1 MARSDRVS
9 LTYTADIGDIRRK
22 LKQIPDLTAAE
33 VRQATSALNKATRQ
47 TQRAAQRGRRDAK
60 GFSTSLAAV
69 GAAATGAV
77 VGLGMMAQS
86 VADARNNLTDLS
98 TRSGVARETIAG
110 LKVAADGSGVS
121 FSKIE
126 SILGRLP
133 KTMSDVQAGSKKQ
146 SEAFRALGVNVTNAD
161 GTLRDADS
169 VFRDSIKAIGGLSSE
184 TDKAAAATQ
193 LFGRQGSYLLQA
205 LGDPAALETFVSLAG
220 QSAIATRAA
229 ADAAAQYQRD
239 MAILNMELDSAK
251 AVLSDALGLDNFPI
265 VVAGALRAATVAF
278 EHFFGYFES
287 KFGLVADV
295 FEGLVDLDFRK
306 VGQSLVGLAEGSTF
320 GPKGLIATTV
330 NAISEANEEIKEL
343 GRNVGELRARGAGAA
358 PGGERFIVPS
368 SQRDGPAADPT
379 AEIKERE
386 KAVEQLQAITEKAS
400 MAILEGEEKLTAEY
414 QKQLNRIAELELVS
428 GNRAVAEQAR
438 AATKDEYDAELSE
451 LRRQRR
457 REEAEEQAELTR
469 RQEQAEEEAH
479 QKEMARLQERRRVQE
494 GLYNAIDNLA
504 STSAAALLQRSQT
517 LSETNREAALQT
529 FKLYKAVSLA
539 QAIMS
544 GAAAATRAFADYP
557 YPASLAIASL
567 VAAQTGIQVAMIA
580 SQKPTFADTPGLQR
594 VGYSGMTAS
603 FAPGDLVVAG
613 RDEGDLVRQMQR
625 AGIGSGGTQ
634 VLIRDTDSH
643 RGRYGRDPLRA
654 PDRYG
659 LIKRRAGRIPGR
671 R

>member
-47 TQRAAQRGRRDAK
+47 TQRAAQRGRRDSQA
-60 GFSTSLAAV
+60 FSTSLAAV

-126 SILGRLP
+126 GILGRLP

-146 SEAFRALGVNVTNAD
+146 ADAFRALGVSVTNAD
-161 GTLRDADS
+161 GTLRNADD
-169 VFRDSIKAIGGLSSE
+169 VFRESIQAIGGLSTE

-193 LFGRQGSYLLQA
+193 LFGRQGTYLLQA

-220 QSAIATRAA
+220 KSAIATRAA

-239 MAILNMELDSAK
+239 MAVLNLELESAK
-251 AVLSDALGLDNFPI
+251 ATLSDALGLESFPLI
-265 VVAGALRAATVAF
+265 VAGAVKGATAAF
-278 EHFFGYFES
+278 EQFFQFFERR
-287 KFGLVADV
+287 FGRVADV
-295 FEGLVDLDFRK
+295 FEGLVNLDFGAVRD
-306 VGQSLVGLAEGSTF
+306 SLLDLSMTGVF
-320 GPKGLIATTV
+320 GTQGIIATTV
-330 NAISEANEEIKEL
+330 NAIGEANKEIKEL
-343 GRNVGELRARGAGAA
+343 GRNVGELRAQGAGTA
-358 PGGERFIVPS
+358 PGGDRFIVPGS
-368 SQRDGPAADPT
+368 DRPAGADPD
-379 AEIKERE
+379 ADLKARE
-386 KAVEQLQAITEKAS
+386 AATLQLQAIGEKANL
-400 MAILEGEEKLTAEY
+400 AILDGEAKLTAQY
-414 QKQLNRIAELELVS
+414 QAQIEKITELERLADDNAEAERARIAVTAEYEASLAEIYAQREAD
-428 GNRAVAEQAR
+428 RAQRQREIDRANHQERMRQIEAEKQAR
-438 AATKDEYDAELSE
+438 RAF
-451 LRRQRR
+451 
-457 REEAEEQAELTR
+457 
-469 RQEQAEEEAH
+469 
-479 QKEMARLQERRRVQE
+479 
-494 GLYNAIDNLA
+494 YNAVDGLAGTSAAYLSQLA
-504 STSAAALLQRSQT
+504 STRAA
-517 LSETNREAALQT
+517 EDKEAAMRV
-529 FKLYKAVSLA
+529 FKLYKAVSVA
-539 QAIMS
+539 QAIIS
-544 GAAAATRAFADYP
+544 GAAAAARALAEFP
-557 YPASLAIASL
+557 FPFSLG
-567 VAAQTGIQVAMIA
+567 VAGIMAVEAGLRVAMIKA
-580 SQKPTFADTPGLQR
+580 TEPTFADTPGVMR
-594 VGYSGMTAS
+594 ADYSGMTAR

-613 RDEGDLVRQMQR
+613 RDESDLVRQMQR

-634 VLIRDTDSH
+634 VLIRDTDRH

>member
-47 TQRAAQRGRRDAK
+47 TQRAAQRGRRDSQA
-60 GFSTSLAAV
+60 FSTSLAAV

-126 SILGRLP
+126 GILGRLP

-146 SEAFRALGVNVTNAD
+146 ADAFRALGVDVTNAD
-161 GTLRDADS
+161 GTLRDADA
-169 VFRDSIKAIGGLSSE
+169 VFRDSIKAIGGLSTE

-193 LFGRQGSYLLQA
+193 LFGRQGTYLLQA

-251 AVLSDALGLDNFPI
+251 ATLSDALGLETFPLI
-265 VVAGALRAATVAF
+265 VAGAVKGATAAF
-278 EHFFGYFES
+278 EQFFEFFERRFS
-287 KFGLVADV
+287 RVADV
-295 FEGLVDLDFRK
+295 FEGLVNLDFGAVRD
-306 VGQSLVGLAEGSTF
+306 GLLDLSMTGVF
-320 GPKGLIATTV
+320 GTQGIIATTV
-330 NAISEANEEIKEL
+330 NAIGEANKEIKEL
-343 GRNVGELRARGAGAA
+343 GRNVGELRAQGAGAV
-358 PGGERFIVPS
+358 PTGERFIVPS
-368 SQRDGPAADPT
+368 SRQEVSAAVGEDPT
-379 AEIKERE
+379 AKIAEQT
-386 KAVEQLQAITEKAS
+386 KAQEQLRDITVEAQLAMMS
-400 MAILEGEEKLTAEY
+400 NEAQLMAQYDEKLEQIAQLAE
-414 QKQLNRIAELELVS
+414 AS
-428 GNRAVAEQAR
+428 G
-438 AATKDEYDAELSE
+438 DY
-451 LRRQRR
+451 
-457 REEAEEQAELTR
+457 
-469 RQEQAEEEAH
+469 EEAH
-479 QKEMARLQERRRVQE
+479 HARLAVTRQMESDLHSMRMQQASQLQSMYLSTA
-494 GLYNAIDNLA
+494 GTIANTLA
-504 STSAAALLQRSQT
+504 QSFEQGSAAAYTFYVVAQGV
-517 LSETNREAALQT
+517 AA
-529 FKLYKAVSLA
+529 A
-539 QAIMS
+539 QAIIQS
-544 GAAAATRAFADYP
+544 RAAAMAALAPPPLGLGPVAGVPLATATRIKGAVEA
-557 YPASLAIASL
+557 AAIMATTA
-567 VAAQTGIQVAMIA
+567 VG
-580 SQKPTFADTPGLQR
+580 FADTPGLQR
-594 VGYSGMTAS
+594 VGYGGMTAS

-613 RDEGDLVRQMQR
+613 RDESDLVRQMQR
-625 AGIGSGGTQ
+625 AGIGAGGTQ
-634 VLIRDTDSH
+634 VFIRDADSH

>member
-47 TQRAAQRGRRDAK
+47 TQRAAQRGRRDSEA
-60 GFSTSLAAV
+60 FSTSLAAV

-126 SILGRLP
+126 GILGRLP
-133 KTMSDVQAGSKKQ
+133 KTMSDVQAGSKRQ
-146 SEAFRALGVNVTNAD
+146 ADAFRALGVSVTNAD
-161 GTLRDADS
+161 GTLRSADA
-169 VFRDSIKAIGGLSSE
+169 VFRESIQAIGSLATE

-193 LFGRQGSYLLQA
+193 LFGRQGTYLLQA
-205 LGDPAALETFVSLAG
+205 LGDPAALESFVSLASR
-220 QSAIATRAA
+220 SAIAMEANA
-229 ADAAAQYQRD
+229 NAAAQFQRD
-239 MAILNMELDSAK
+239 MAVLTLQFESFK
-251 AVLSDALGLDNFPI
+251 ATFTDLTGLENFPI
-265 VVAGALRAATVAF
+265 IVAGIVKGAETVF
-278 EHFFGYFES
+278 EEFFQYFRRRVEGV
-287 KFGLVADV
+287 KDV
-295 FEGLVDLDFRK
+295 FLGLADLDFDR
-306 VGQSLVGLAEGSTF
+306 VGDGLYAIARSNIF
-320 GPKGLIATTV
+320 GDRGLIATGID
-330 NAISEANEEIKEL
+330 AYSEAHFEIRQL
-343 GRNVGELRARGAGAA
+343 ARSVGELRSATRGAEGL
-358 PGGERFIVPS
+358 EFRF
-368 SQRDGPAADPT
+368 QQDDELRGAADPT
-379 AEIKERE
+379 ADLKARE
-386 KAVEQLQAITEKAS
+386 AATLQLQAISEKANL
-400 MAILEGEEKLTAEY
+400 AILEGEAKLSAEY
-414 QKQLNRIAELELVS
+414 RRQMLAINELEVAS
-428 GNRAVAEQAR
+428 GDREAANRAR
-438 AATKDEYDAELSE
+438 AATREEYEIELWN
-451 LRRQRR
+451 LRRERARQ
-457 REEAEEQAELTR
+457 EAEEEQRLAQETHDKQVQMLQLTTQA
-469 RQEQAEEEAH
+469 RQQATD
-479 QKEMARLQERRRVQE
+479 
-494 GLYNAIDNLA
+494 LYLA
-504 STSAAALLQRSQT
+504 SAQLTAQT
-517 LSETNREAALQT
+517 LSEVFEPESAAARAFFVLSQSLAAGMAIMQAHVAAVAALAPPPVGLGPVAGAPLST
-529 FKLYKAVSLA
+529 ATLAFGYA
-539 QAIMS
+539 QAAAI
-544 GAAAATRAFADYP
+544 GAQT
-557 YPASLAIASL
+557 
-567 VAAQTGIQVAMIA
+567 VAA
-580 SQKPTFADTPGLQR
+580 FADTPGVMR
-594 VGYSGMTAS
+594 ADYSGMTAS

>member
-47 TQRAAQRGRRDAK
+47 TQRAAQRGRRDSQA
-60 GFSTSLAAV
+60 FSTSLAAV

-110 LKVAADGSGVS
+110 LEVAADGSGVS

-126 SILGRLP
+126 GILGRLP

-146 SEAFRALGVNVTNAD
+146 ADAFRALGVNVTNAD
-161 GTLRDADS
+161 GTLRSADA

-193 LFGRQGSYLLQA
+193 LFGRQGTYLLQA
-205 LGDPAALETFVSLAG
+205 LGDPAALESFVSLAG
-220 QSAIATRAA
+220 RSAIATSAA

-239 MAILNMELDSAK
+239 MAVLNLELESAK
-251 AVLSDALGLDNFPI
+251 ATLSDALGLESFPL
-265 VVAGALRAATVAF
+265 VVAGAVRAAQAVF
-278 EHFFGYFES
+278 EEFFGFFE
-287 KFGLVADV
+287 KRFGAVAGLI
-295 FEGLVDLDFRK
+295 EGLTELDFDKTR
-306 VGQSLVGLAEGSTF
+306 QSLNDLVDTSILGDESIIRTAIEGF
-320 GPKGLIATTV
+320 RQ
-330 NAISEANEEIKEL
+330 ANEEVKEL
-343 GRNVGELRARGAGAA
+343 GRSVGEIRSLGGGDRLMLGDDATAAARAAV
-358 PGGERFIVPS
+358 GE
-368 SQRDGPAADPT
+368 DPT
-379 AEIKERE
+379 AKIAEQT
-386 KAVEQLQAITEKAS
+386 KAQEQLRDITVEAQLAMMGNEAQL
-400 MAILEGEEKLTAEY
+400 MAQYDEKLEQIAQLAE
-414 QKQLNRIAELELVS
+414 AS
-428 GNRAVAEQAR
+428 G
-438 AATKDEYDAELSE
+438 DY
-451 LRRQRR
+451 
-457 REEAEEQAELTR
+457 
-469 RQEQAEEEAH
+469 EEAH
-479 QKEMARLQERRRVQE
+479 HARLAVTRQMESDLHTMRMQQASQLRSIYMDTA
-494 GLYNAIDNLA
+494 GTIANTLA
-504 STSAAALLQRSQT
+504 QSFEQGSAAAYTFYVVAQGV
-517 LSETNREAALQT
+517 AA
-529 FKLYKAVSLA
+529 A
-539 QAIMS
+539 QAIIQS
-544 GAAAATRAFADYP
+544 RAAAMAALAPPPLGLGPVAGVPLATATRIKGAVEA
-557 YPASLAIASL
+557 AAIMATTA
-567 VAAQTGIQVAMIA
+567 VG
-580 SQKPTFADTPGLQR
+580 FADTPGLQR
-594 VGYSGMTAS
+594 VGYGGMTAS

-634 VLIRDTDSH
+634 VFIRDTDRH

>member
-1 MARSDRVS
+1 MAPSDRVS

-146 SEAFRALGVNVTNAD
+146 SDAFRALGVSVTNAD
-161 GTLRDADS
+161 GTLRDADA
-169 VFRDSIKAIGGLSSE
+169 VFRESIQAIGGLSSE

-193 LFGRQGSYLLQA
+193 LFGRQGTYLLQA

-220 QSAIATRAA
+220 KSAIATRAA

-278 EHFFGYFES
+278 EQFFGYFERQ
-287 KFGLVADV
+287 FGLVADV
-295 FEGLVDLDFRK
+295 FEGIVDLDFSK
-306 VGQSLVGLAEGSTF
+306 VGQSLVGLAQGSTF

-330 NAISEANEEIKEL
+330 NAISEANEEIQEL
-343 GRNVGELRARGAGAA
+343 GRNVGELRARGAGTAL
-358 PGGERFIVPS
+358 GGERFIVPGS
-368 SQRDGPAADPT
+368 DRPTGAADPT
-379 AEIKERE
+379 ADLKARE
-386 KAVEQLQAITEKAS
+386 AATLKLQAISEKANL
-400 MAILEGEEKLTAEY
+400 AILDGEAKLTAEY
-414 QKQLNRIAELELVS
+414 RRQMLAINELEAAS
-428 GNRAVAEQAR
+428 GDREAANRAR
-438 AATKDEYDAELSE
+438 AAT
-451 LRRQRR
+451 
-457 REEAEEQAELTR
+457 REEYELELWNM
-469 RQEQAEEEAH
+469 RQERTRQEAEVEQRLARETYEAQADFE
-479 QKEMARLQERRRVQE
+479 QRKTQARQQATE
-494 GLYNAIDNLA
+494 LYLA
-504 STSAAALLQRSQT
+504 SAQLTAQT
-517 LSETNREAALQT
+517 LSELFEPETAAAKAFFVLSQSLAAGMAIMQAHVAAVAALT
-529 FKLYKAVSLA
+529 PPPTGLGPVAGAPLSAATLAFGYA
-539 QAIMS
+539 QAAAI
-544 GAAAATRAFADYP
+544 GAQT
-557 YPASLAIASL
+557 
-567 VAAQTGIQVAMIA
+567 VAA
-580 SQKPTFADTPGLQR
+580 FADTPGIMR
-594 VGYSGMTAS
+594 ADYSGMTAS

-625 AGIGSGGTQ
+625 AGIGAGGTQ

>member
-47 TQRAAQRGRRDAK
+47 TQRAAQRGRRDSQA
-60 GFSTSLAAV
+60 FSTSLAAV

-126 SILGRLP
+126 GILGRLP

-146 SEAFRALGVNVTNAD
+146 ADAFRALGVDVTNAD
-161 GTLRDADS
+161 GTLRDADA

-193 LFGRQGSYLLQA
+193 LFGRQGTYLLQA

-220 QSAIATRAA
+220 KSAIATRAA

-239 MAILNMELDSAK
+239 MAVLNMELDSAK
-251 AVLSDALGLDNFPI
+251 ATLSDALGLETFPLI
-265 VVAGALRAATVAF
+265 VAGAVKGATAAF
-278 EHFFGYFES
+278 EEFFQFFERR
-287 KFGLVADV
+287 FGRVADV
-295 FEGLVDLDFRK
+295 FEGLVNLDFGAVRD
-306 VGQSLVGLAEGSTF
+306 GLLDLSMTGVFGSQ
-320 GPKGLIATTV
+320 GIIATTV
-330 NAISEANEEIKEL
+330 NAISEANKEIKEL
-343 GRNVGELRARGAGAA
+343 GRNVGELRAQGAGAV
-358 PGGERFIVPS
+358 PTGERFIVPS
-368 SQRDGPAADPT
+368 SRQEVSAAVGEDPT
-379 AEIKERE
+379 AKIAEQT
-386 KAVEQLQAITEKAS
+386 KAQEQLRDITVEAQLAMMS
-400 MAILEGEEKLTAEY
+400 NEAQLMAQYDEKLEQIAQLAE
-414 QKQLNRIAELELVS
+414 AS
-428 GNRAVAEQAR
+428 G
-438 AATKDEYDAELSE
+438 DY
-451 LRRQRR
+451 
-457 REEAEEQAELTR
+457 
-469 RQEQAEEEAH
+469 EEAH
-479 QKEMARLQERRRVQE
+479 HARLAVTRQMESDLHSMRMQQASQLQSMYLSTA
-494 GLYNAIDNLA
+494 GTIANTLA
-504 STSAAALLQRSQT
+504 QSFEQGSAAAYTFYVVAQGV
-517 LSETNREAALQT
+517 AA
-529 FKLYKAVSLA
+529 A
-539 QAIMS
+539 QAIIQS
-544 GAAAATRAFADYP
+544 RAAAMAALAPPPLGLGPVAGVPLATATRVKGAVEA
-557 YPASLAIASL
+557 AAIMATTA
-567 VAAQTGIQVAMIA
+567 VG
-580 SQKPTFADTPGLQR
+580 FADTPGLQR
-594 VGYSGMTAS
+594 VGYGGMTAS

-625 AGIGSGGTQ
+625 AGIGAGGTQ
-634 VLIRDTDSH
+634 VFIRDADSH

>member
-47 TQRAAQRGRRDAK
+47 TQRAAQRGRRDSQA
-60 GFSTSLAAV
+60 FSTSLAAV

-126 SILGRLP
+126 GILGRLP

-146 SEAFRALGVNVTNAD
+146 ADAFRALGVDVTNAD
-161 GTLRDADS
+161 GTLRDADA
-169 VFRDSIKAIGGLSSE
+169 VFRDSIKAIGGLSTE

-193 LFGRQGSYLLQA
+193 LFGRQGTYLLQA

-251 AVLSDALGLDNFPI
+251 ATLSDALGLETFPLI
-265 VVAGALRAATVAF
+265 VAGAVKGATAAF
-278 EHFFGYFES
+278 EQFFEFFERRFS
-287 KFGLVADV
+287 RVADV
-295 FEGLVDLDFRK
+295 FEGLVNLDFGAVRD
-306 VGQSLVGLAEGSTF
+306 GLLDLSMTGVF
-320 GPKGLIATTV
+320 GTQGIIATTV
-330 NAISEANEEIKEL
+330 NAIGEANKEIKEL
-343 GRNVGELRARGAGAA
+343 GRNVGELRAQGAGAV
-358 PGGERFIVPS
+358 PTGERFIVPS
-368 SQRDGPAADPT
+368 SRQEVSAAVGEDPT
-379 AEIKERE
+379 AKIAEQT
-386 KAVEQLQAITEKAS
+386 KAQEQLRDITVEAQLAMMS
-400 MAILEGEEKLTAEY
+400 NEAQLMAQYDEKLEQIAQLAE
-414 QKQLNRIAELELVS
+414 AS
-428 GNRAVAEQAR
+428 G
-438 AATKDEYDAELSE
+438 DY
-451 LRRQRR
+451 
-457 REEAEEQAELTR
+457 
-469 RQEQAEEEAH
+469 EEAH
-479 QKEMARLQERRRVQE
+479 HARLAVTRQMESDLHSMRMQQASQLQSMYLSTA
-494 GLYNAIDNLA
+494 GTIANTLA
-504 STSAAALLQRSQT
+504 QSFEQGSAAAYTFYVVAQGV
-517 LSETNREAALQT
+517 AA
-529 FKLYKAVSLA
+529 A
-539 QAIMS
+539 QAIIQS
-544 GAAAATRAFADYP
+544 RAAAMAALAPPPLGLGPVAGVPLATATRVKGAVEA
-557 YPASLAIASL
+557 AAIMATTA
-567 VAAQTGIQVAMIA
+567 VG
-580 SQKPTFADTPGLQR
+580 FADTPGLQR
-594 VGYSGMTAS
+594 VGYGGMTAS

-613 RDEGDLVRQMQR
+613 RDESDLVRQMQR
-625 AGIGSGGTQ
+625 AGIGAGGTQ
-634 VLIRDTDSH
+634 VFIRDADSH

>member
-161 GTLRDADS
+161 GTLRDADA

-193 LFGRQGSYLLQA
+193 LFGRQGTYLLQA

-220 QSAIATRAA
+220 KSAIATRAA

-251 AVLSDALGLDNFPI
+251 ATLSDALGLETFPLI
-265 VVAGALRAATVAF
+265 VAGAVKGATAAF
-278 EHFFGYFES
+278 EEFFQFFERR
-287 KFGLVADV
+287 FGRVADV
-295 FEGLVDLDFRK
+295 FEGLVNLDFGAVRD
-306 VGQSLVGLAEGSTF
+306 GLLDLSMTGVF
-320 GPKGLIATTV
+320 GTQGIIATTV
-330 NAISEANEEIKEL
+330 NAIGEANKEIKEL
-343 GRNVGELRARGAGAA
+343 GRNVGELRAQGAGAV
-358 PGGERFIVPS
+358 PGGDRFIVPGS
-368 SQRDGPAADPT
+368 DRPPGADPD
-379 AEIKERE
+379 ADLKARE
-386 KAVEQLQAITEKAS
+386 AATLQLQAISEKANL
-400 MAILEGEEKLTAEY
+400 AILDGEAKLTAQY
-414 QKQLNRIAELELVS
+414 QAQIEKITELERLADDNAEAERARIAVTAEYEASLGEIYAQREAD
-428 GNRAVAEQAR
+428 RAQRQREIDRANHQERMRQIEAEKQAR
-438 AATKDEYDAELSE
+438 RAF
-451 LRRQRR
+451 
-457 REEAEEQAELTR
+457 
-469 RQEQAEEEAH
+469 
-479 QKEMARLQERRRVQE
+479 
-494 GLYNAIDNLA
+494 YNAVDGLAGTSAAYLSQLA
-504 STSAAALLQRSQT
+504 STRAA
-517 LSETNREAALQT
+517 EDKEAAMRV
-529 FKLYKAVSLA
+529 FKLYKAVSVA
-539 QAIMS
+539 QAIIS
-544 GAAAATRAFADYP
+544 GATAAARALAEFP
-557 YPASLAIASL
+557 FPFSLG
-567 VAAQTGIQVAMIA
+567 VAGIMAVEAGLRVAMIKA
-580 SQKPTFADTPGLQR
+580 TAPTFADTPGVIR
-594 VGYSGMTAS
+594 ADYSGMTAT

-634 VLIRDTDSH
+634 VLIRDTDRH